1 MEQPRDVPLEL
12 VLGRREE
19 VAELRADVRHLA
31 SDLNELRHDH
41 RRTDGRVFQ
50 MLILQVATL
59 ATLVASLVT
68 ALAA

>member
-1 MEQPRDVPLEL
+1 VERENEWGLEA
-12 VLGRREE
+12 V

-31 SDLNELRHDH
+31 SDVAEVRQDLR
-41 RRTDGRVFQ
+41 RLDGRLFQ

-68 ALAA
+68 ALVS